1 MLDELIYDTLPPEAI
16 SDELRPTI
24 EALGLERNC
33 RELAEEGWT
42 VVEDVAPAELIERLH
57 DAVLAASTVQGG
69 QGGGSVCLTK
79 DSVFAEAATNPKV
92 CAMAEFSVGRGF
104 LLSQISCSVHGEG
117 PGFVGLHADNNWLPA
132 PFPAH
137 NQILTACWP
146 TNGFSPEGG
155 STVFVPGSQ
164 NLRRHPNQAEVET
177 AETIAITCPPGAVA
191 MWDGNVWHAQGA
203 REIPGQRVVA
213 HVAYCRFSQRQV
225 EDYAAH
231 ADELIARH
239 GPVMSQLLGREDA
252 LFTVE
257 GGFADPAKL
266 RAMINN
272 AKR

>member
-117 PGFVGLHADNNWLPA
+117 PGFVGLKIKGNWLTHLEGEVPPLVFVVGEPLGLHGPYEDSPVLGDFSGCVGGMRSFFEA
-132 PFPAH
+132 VVRSTHVELVTAVAIHHSEVNGHPLIVPRSPRDVAVVQQVRPAH
-137 NQILTACWP
+137 PLRP
-146 TNGFSPEGG
+146 LHHRKRRTNRPE
-155 STVFVPGSQ
+155 SVPHLQSK
-164 NLRRHPNQAEVET
+164 P
-177 AETIAITCPPGAVA
+177 
-191 MWDGNVWHAQGA
+191 D
-203 REIPGQRVVA
+203 
-213 HVAYCRFSQRQV
+213 
-225 EDYAAH
+225 
-231 ADELIARH
+231 
-239 GPVMSQLLGREDA
+239 
-252 LFTVE
+252 
-257 GGFADPAKL
+257 
-266 RAMINN
+266 
-272 AKR
+272 